1 MTIITVYPWT
11 YYDEKNGIRRAGKGM
26 VTEDVVAEMGGKVRD
41 PNIDNTAGVQI
52 DDSELTQSG
61 RYYRKQ
67 D

>member
-11 YYDEKNGIRRAGKGM
+11 YFDEKNGIRREGKGM
-26 VTEDVVAEMGGKVRD
+26 VTEDMVAGMGDKVRD
-41 PNIDNTAGVQI
+41 PKIDSTAGVQI

-61 RYYRKQ
+61 RYYRNQ